1 MPSCAALCFNPVRR
15 FPAGSAA
22 PGPRRVAGSLSGPG
36 ERRSPLRR
44 VSVERRFQLAPAVVE
59 NAQRSGNRNTLRSP
73 ATWPGLESTS
83 APNPHRR
90 TTARPLLASPVLLW
104 LLQGIEP
111 SCRRCPWVLPV
122 GLCSAA
128 LVSCLLCAE
137 CNQKRCG
144 SGEQR
149 QGRSIRRRETESD

>member
-1 MPSCAALCFNPVRR
+1 MSQRPKRSS
-15 FPAGSAA
+15 FPQKS
-22 PGPRRVAGSLSGPG
+22 RKVTRKFL
-36 ERRSPLRR
+36 ER
-44 VSVERRFQLAPAVVE
+44 
-59 NAQRSGNRNTLRSP
+59 
-73 ATWPGLESTS
+73 
-83 APNPHRR
+83 
-90 TTARPLLASPVLLW
+90 RPLLASPVLLW